1 MNKRQE
7 FENAFADIFQF
18 DNGTE
23 VCEYHVMLH
32 VTSSRL
38 SFDQQLEAI
47 LSAYNQL
54 LEGTLQGAQAVFKR
68 YFLSDAANQADD
80 VIVADVTD
88 CAKSIIQQAPLDG
101 TKIALWVYLMTNVQ
115 TGIGKSGLY
124 EVRHGAFRH
133 LWNGSAHNMAANSEY
148 QTRLLFNEY
157 NMQLIQEGCTLEA
170 NCIRTWFFVND
181 VDLNYGGVVRARN
194 QFFFTQGLT
203 VNTHFIASTGI
214 GGRQQDPNVLSQMDN
229 YAIAG
234 VKKEQIHYLYASTHL
249 NRTSDYGVS
258 FERGTQVNYADR
270 RHVFISGTA
279 SINNKGEV
287 VYPKDIIRQTRRMW
301 ENVEA
306 LLAEAD
312 CNFNDVAEMVVYL
325 RDTADYELVRELYE
339 ERFAGKPYVIVHAPV
354 CRPGWLIEMECMAVK
369 AVVKGYSDMMTSM
382 NLKRLALLLYFTF
395 LPFYF
400 FTSVSARSI
409 QTINADKAREVAR
422 EQVVWKGRLCPFS
435 TFALDFLESVYGRSS
450 YKGLSP
456 EQVVYGWLL
465 RPEVWKDEP
474 MIHIPDANLRQ
485 QLNIS
490 GEYAKFSELFDDTLG
505 YKLNTIDSDLPERL
519 RQLAREAPAA
529 VNLDEKVGEII
540 LLTKGELIQPRPADL
555 EPLPSWRID
564 LEILWN
570 NTPSWVFLILIV
582 IVIAILWRVVKS

>member
-1 MNKRQE
+1 
-7 FENAFADIFQF
+7 
-18 DNGTE
+18 
-23 VCEYHVMLH
+23 
-32 VTSSRL
+32 
-38 SFDQQLEAI
+38 
-47 LSAYNQL
+47 
-54 LEGTLQGAQAVFKR
+54 
-68 YFLSDAANQADD
+68 
-80 VIVADVTD
+80 
-88 CAKSIIQQAPLDG
+88 
-101 TKIALWVYLMTNVQ
+101 
-115 TGIGKSGLY
+115 
-124 EVRHGAFRH
+124 
-133 LWNGSAHNMAANSEY
+133 
-148 QTRLLFNEY
+148 
-157 NMQLIQEGCTLEA
+157 
-170 NCIRTWFFVND
+170 
-181 VDLNYGGVVRARN
+181 
-194 QFFFTQGLT
+194 
-203 VNTHFIASTGI
+203 
-214 GGRQQDPNVLSQMDN
+214 
-229 YAIAG
+229 
-234 VKKEQIHYLYASTHL
+234 
-249 NRTSDYGVS
+249 
-258 FERGTQVNYADR
+258 
-270 RHVFISGTA
+270 
-279 SINNKGEV
+279 
-287 VYPKDIIRQTRRMW
+287 
-301 ENVEA
+301 
-306 LLAEAD
+306 
-312 CNFNDVAEMVVYL
+312 
-325 RDTADYELVRELYE
+325 
-339 ERFAGKPYVIVHAPV
+339 
-354 CRPGWLIEMECMAVK
+354 
-369 AVVKGYSDMMTSM
+369 MMTSM

-450 YKGLSP
+450 YKSLSP

-582 IVIAILWRVVKS
+582 IVIAIIWRVVKS

>member
-1 MNKRQE
+1 
-7 FENAFADIFQF
+7 
-18 DNGTE
+18 
-23 VCEYHVMLH
+23 
-32 VTSSRL
+32 
-38 SFDQQLEAI
+38 
-47 LSAYNQL
+47 
-54 LEGTLQGAQAVFKR
+54 
-68 YFLSDAANQADD
+68 
-80 VIVADVTD
+80 
-88 CAKSIIQQAPLDG
+88 
-101 TKIALWVYLMTNVQ
+101 
-115 TGIGKSGLY
+115 
-124 EVRHGAFRH
+124 
-133 LWNGSAHNMAANSEY
+133 
-148 QTRLLFNEY
+148 
-157 NMQLIQEGCTLEA
+157 
-170 NCIRTWFFVND
+170 
-181 VDLNYGGVVRARN
+181 
-194 QFFFTQGLT
+194 
-203 VNTHFIASTGI
+203 
-214 GGRQQDPNVLSQMDN
+214 
-229 YAIAG
+229 
-234 VKKEQIHYLYASTHL
+234 
-249 NRTSDYGVS
+249 
-258 FERGTQVNYADR
+258 
-270 RHVFISGTA
+270 
-279 SINNKGEV
+279 
-287 VYPKDIIRQTRRMW
+287 
-301 ENVEA
+301 
-306 LLAEAD
+306 
-312 CNFNDVAEMVVYL
+312 
-325 RDTADYELVRELYE
+325 
-339 ERFAGKPYVIVHAPV
+339 
-354 CRPGWLIEMECMAVK
+354 
-369 AVVKGYSDMMTSM
+369 MMTSM

-450 YKGLSP
+450 YKSLSP

-474 MIHIPDANLRQ
+474 MIHILDANLRQ

-570 NTPSWVFLILIV
+570 NTPSWVLLILIV